1 MRRYAAARVVQRTYS
16 TPHDPGFA
24 CLASGAFYE
33 ADIARKNIMRDKWY
47 ADKRDLVKWGGIMHL
62 LNENLG
68 IKKVIQV
75 AYYRKDS
82 WPPLNFNG
90 DKIPIPEKVLKYF
103 RDINLIKKLDKRIK
117 VLNQEFD
124 HKDRQKY
131 TDDLCKILQGI
142 QEKKIVFLDP
152 DTGLEPRECGG
163 GAEHIKRK
171 EVKQIFGSLNSG
183 DFLVFYQHKF
193 RSSKWNE
200 IRLSEL
206 AKACG
211 LSRSKIKTWKANEIA
226 NDVIFFFAEK
236 ED

>member
-1 MRRYAAARVVQRTYS
+1 MRRCAAPCVVQRTNS

-24 CLASGAFYE
+24 RLTSGSFYE
-33 ADIARKNIMRDKWY
+33 ADISRKNIMRDKWY

-62 LNENLG
+62 LNDKNLG
-68 IKKVIQV
+68 IKKVIQI
-75 AYYRKDS
+75 AYYRKDN

-90 DKIPIPEKVLKYF
+90 DDIPIPEKVLNFF
-103 RDINLIKKLDKRIK
+103 RDITLIKNLDKRIE
-117 VLNQEFD
+117 VFNQEFD

-131 TDDLCKILQGI
+131 TDDLCKTLKGI

-152 DTGLEPRECGG
+152 DTGLEPKKCKVENVK
-163 GAEHIKRK
+163 HI
-171 EVKQIFGSLNSG
+171 EVEQIFDSIKPG

-200 IRLSEL
+200 IRLGEL